1 MCFLVSFDS
10 TKYLDGVASVG
21 SAHVQEDIRLQ
32 FLVFFFFLKE
42 YCDNKLYL
50 DIL

>member
-21 SAHVQEDIRLQ
+21 SAHVQEGIRLQ
-32 FLVFFFFLKE
+32 FLVFFLKE